1 VSESQSP
8 QRRRSE
14 SARRAIL
21 DATLSLVREKGLAA
35 LTVEGIAARAGVGKQ
50 TIYRW
55 WPSKGLVAV
64 DALLETAG
72 SEIELA
78 HGPDIWTDLAE
89 LLGNVAEMMTDP
101 DRGPHWAAVLAQA
114 QSDPALAEAFHLRVF
129 GPIRS
134 AYRSRLEQARRTG
147 ALTADPDD
155 LLDMAFGPLWF
166 RLLTRPQQMTREFGV
181 RVARQLEQGID
192 AGERGKINRAGTA

>member
-1 VSESQSP
+1 MTVTQP
-8 QRRRSE
+8 QERRRSE

-55 WPSKGLVAV
+55 WPSKGVVAV
-64 DALLETAG
+64 DALLEAAG
-72 SEIELA
+72 PGIELA
-78 HGPDIWTDLAE
+78 HHPDLWTDLAE
-89 LLGNVAEMMTDP
+89 LLGNVADMMADP
-101 DRGPHWAAVLAQA
+101 DRGPHWAAILAQA
-114 QSDPALAEAFHLRVF
+114 QSDPAVAEAFHRRVF

-134 AYRSRLEQARRTG
+134 EYRRRLEELSRAGT
-147 ALTADPDD
+147 LTVDPDD

-166 RLLTRPQQMTREFGV
+166 RLLTRPEQMTREFGV
-181 RVARQLEQGID
+181 RIARQLEP
-192 AGERGKINRAGTA
+192 ER